1 MPEPQTPATPQAGD
15 PGASTPT
22 PGGSPTP
29 TPEPQAGDG
38 DTQISLEEARKLRSE
53 AQNLRKRMKA
63 YEDAEAAA
71 VAAQLTEVERLK
83 KQQADL
89 QEQHDQ
95 LAAELVTARVNQDVA
110 KYAGK
115 LNFLVAPD
123 LLAKLIDWEAV
134 EFDDATG
141 KPTNVEKLLEKLAKN
156 APELV
161 KPAPGQQQQQ
171 GAPPIPGMSPDRAAY
186 GRSSIQPP
194 GGRIPGKIP
203 TLDDYFQGKGRP

>member
-38 DTQISLEEARKLRSE
+38 DIQISLEEARKLRSE
-53 AQNLRKRMKA
+53 AANLRKREKEVLA
-63 YEDAEAAA
+63 QLKVYQDAEQQAKD
-71 VAAQLTEVERLK
+71 AQLPEIERLK
-83 KQQADL
+83 KVAADL
-89 QEQHDQ
+89 QEQNETI
-95 LAAELVTARVNQDVA
+95 AAKLLESNVRQDVA
-110 KYAGK
+110 DKAGK
-115 LNFLVAPD
+115 FHFAVSAKTLAN
-123 LLAKLIDWEAV
+123 LLLHDFEAI

-141 KPTNVEKLLEKLAKN
+141 EPTNIEKLLDKLAKSE
-156 APELV
+156 PDLV
-161 KPAPGQQQQQ
+161 KKEQQQQ
-171 GAPPIPGMSPDRAAY
+171 GAPALPGMNP

-203 TLDDYFQGKGRP
+203 TLDDIEWKR